1 MRQLIRGSLA
11 IAAVLTVG
19 QCRAEYVV
27 TYDLREEPGNQG
39 STAAASVAENVIGKD
54 LARGPGI
61 NASAANNSISSS
73 GWNSFDPAEDYFSFG
88 FTVDPGYFANLQEL
102 RIVTRSSNTGPGELG
117 LFYSGDDFTTNLHG
131 FSQSGSSNLDSVVD
145 LSALANLMG
154 EVEFRIVAVED
165 VRANGDPNIAAGGTF
180 RIANPAGGPMG
191 ITGTVTAVP
200 EPSSLALLGLVAVAG
215 GVMLRRRRQRS
226 ASGVRLAS

>member
-27 TYDLREEPGNQG
+27 TYDLTGEPGNQAF
-39 STAAASVAENVIGKD
+39 TAAASVAENVSGLN

-61 NASAANNSISSS
+61 NASAASNSISSS
-73 GWNSFDPAEDYFSFG
+73 GWNSLNPAEDYFSFG

-102 RIVTRSSNTGPGELG
+102 RIRTRSSNAGPGELG
-117 LFYSGDDFTTNLHG
+117 LFYSGDGFTTNLHG
-131 FSQSGSSNLDSVVD
+131 LSQSGDNTLNSVID
-145 LSALANLMG
+145 LSALTNLMG
-154 EVEFRIVAVED
+154 EVEFRIVAVEN
-165 VRANGDPNIAAGGTF
+165 VRASGDPNIAAGGTF
-180 RIANPAGGPMG
+180 RIANPAGGPVG

-200 EPSSLALLGLVAVAG
+200 EPSSLALLGVVAVVG

-226 ASGVRLAS
+226 ANGLCRAS